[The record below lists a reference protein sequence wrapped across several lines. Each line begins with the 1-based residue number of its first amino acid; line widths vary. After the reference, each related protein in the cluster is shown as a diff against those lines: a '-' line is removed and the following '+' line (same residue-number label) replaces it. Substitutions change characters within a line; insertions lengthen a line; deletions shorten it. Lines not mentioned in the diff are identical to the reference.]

1 MLTLIFL
8 ILMFVFFGNMITL
21 AIKLTWGFAK
31 IFLGLIFL
39 PIILIV
45 IAFVGFIYLSVFFPD
60 IWRNR
65 NAYRKSYKK
74 LST

>member
-39 PIILIV
+39 PIIRIV
-45 IAFVGFIYLSVFFPD
+45 IAFVGFIYLSVFFL
-60 IWRNR
+60 IFGGIVMLIGKAIR
-65 NAYRKSYKK
+65 S
-74 LST
+74 

>member
-1 MLTLIFL
+1 MLTMIFL

-45 IAFVGFIYLSVFFPD
+45 IAFVGFIYLSVFFL
-60 IWRNR
+60 IFGGIVMLIGKAIR
-65 NAYRKSYKK
+65 S
-74 LST
+74 

>member
-8 ILMFVFFGNMITL
+8 ILMFVFFGNMLTI

-45 IAFVGFIYLSVFFPD
+45 IAFVGFIYLSVFFL
-60 IWRNR
+60 IFGGIVMLIGKAIR
-65 NAYRKSYKK
+65 S
-74 LST
+74 

>member
-8 ILMFVFFGNMITL
+8 ILMFVFFGNMLTV

-45 IAFVGFIYLSVFFPD
+45 IAFVGFIYLSVFFL
-60 IWRNR
+60 IFGGIVMLIGKAIR
-65 NAYRKSYKK
+65 S
-74 LST
+74 

>member
-8 ILMFVFFGNMITL
+8 ILMFVFFGNMLTV

-45 IAFVGFIYLSVFFPD
+45 IAFVGFIYLSVFFL
-60 IWRNR
+60 IFGGIIMLIGKAIR
-65 NAYRKSYKK
+65 S
-74 LST
+74 

>member
-45 IAFVGFIYLSVFFPD
+45 IAFVGFIYLSVFFL
-60 IWRNR
+60 IFGGIVMLIGKAIR
-65 NAYRKSYKK
+65 S
-74 LST
+74 

>member
-8 ILMFVFFGNMITL
+8 ILMFVFFGNMIIL

-45 IAFVGFIYLSVFFPD
+45 IAFVGFIYLSVFFL
-60 IWRNR
+60 IFGGIVMLIGKAIR
-65 NAYRKSYKK
+65 S
-74 LST
+74 

>member
-8 ILMFVFFGNMITL
+8 ILMFVFFGNMLTV

-45 IAFVGFIYLSVFFPD
+45 IAFVGFVYLSVFFLVFGG
-60 IWRNR
+60 IVMLIGKAIR
-65 NAYRKSYKK
+65 S
-74 LST
+74 

>member
-8 ILMFVFFGNMITL
+8 ILMFLFFGNMLTV

-45 IAFVGFIYLSVFFPD
+45 IAFVGFIYLSVFFL
-60 IWRNR
+60 IFGGIVMLIGKAIR
-65 NAYRKSYKK
+65 S
-74 LST
+74 

>member
-45 IAFVGFIYLSVFFPD
+45 IAFVGFIYLSVFFL
-60 IWRNR
+60 IFGGIVMLIGKALR
-65 NAYRKSYKK
+65 S
-74 LST
+74 